1 MNRELIFRAKNYVVH
16 LESRGK
22 NEFFFEVNGI
32 SHLVQLKKIDSNRI
46 VFSIDGTCFTT
57 DVSED
62 GHNTGYVSCD
72 GIVFT
77 VENSGARDPDYAHGT
92 AEENQDQG
100 GIICSPIP
108 GKVIKVNVR
117 DGDEITK
124 GACLI
129 IIESMKMENNLVAP
143 RDAVVDYVNVSVGDL
158 VESSSPLILL
168 KEKQGLEII

>member
-1 MNRELIFRAKNYVVH
+1 MNRELIFRGKKYSVH
-16 LESRGK
+16 LEKRGE
-22 NEFFFEVNGI
+22 NEFFFELDGI
-32 SHLVQLKKIDSNRI
+32 RHLVQVTTIDRHRI
-46 VFSIDGTCFTT
+46 VFSVDGTCFTT

-62 GHNTGYVSCD
+62 GHNTGYVSCE
-72 GIVFT
+72 GIDFT

-117 DGDEITK
+117 EGDEITK

-143 RDAVVDYVNVSVGDL
+143 RDAVVDSVNVSVGDL